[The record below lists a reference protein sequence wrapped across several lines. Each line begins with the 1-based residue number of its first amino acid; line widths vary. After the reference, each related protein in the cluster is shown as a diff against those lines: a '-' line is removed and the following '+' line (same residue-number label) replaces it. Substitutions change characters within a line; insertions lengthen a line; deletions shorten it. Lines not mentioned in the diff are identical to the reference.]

1 MTSPILRVRGMY
13 PVVPGGPAIA
23 PSVSGV
29 AGCLSMGDGLV
40 YGATK
45 VCANAAVYRRDEWG
59 HLSDE
64 DAYHWLRKLHASEW
78 RAKAARGT
86 AVHSLAECW
95 AAGEDIECPP
105 ELDRYVDA
113 LEAFYVDHQPKWIHC
128 ERSVVYTEPGREYG
142 GTADGWAVLKD
153 GRTGLLDWKTGSR
166 YPVEVILKMAAYR
179 YATALAVVENGKF
192 VDTEPVPEADFAAA
206 VYLHDDGTYEMLEL
220 PADRDAHRV
229 FLALRDVWGWKKGAE
244 AWEKATPEP
253 SREAAA

>member
-1 MTSPILRVRGMY
+1 MY

-29 AGCLSMGDGLV
+29 AGLMSMGSGLV

-45 VCANAAVYRRDEWG
+45 VCANAAVFRGDEWRDM
-59 HLSDE
+59 SDE
-64 DAYHWLRKLHASEW
+64 DAYHWLRTLHDKEW
-78 RAKAARGT
+78 KAKAKRGT
-86 AVHSLAECW
+86 AVHSLAENW
-95 AAGEDIECPP
+95 AAGEPIECPP

-113 LEAFYVDHQPKWIHC
+113 LERFYVDHEPQWLHC

-142 GTADGWAVLKD
+142 GTADGWAVVKD

-179 YATALAVVENGKF
+179 YATALAVVEDGIF
-192 VDTEPVPEADFAAA
+192 VGTEPLPEVDFAAA

-220 PADRDAHRV
+220 PADRSAHSA
-229 FLALRDVWGWKKGAE
+229 FLALRDVWGWKRDAE
-244 AWEKATPEP
+244 KWAKATPEP
-253 SREAAA
+253 TREMAA